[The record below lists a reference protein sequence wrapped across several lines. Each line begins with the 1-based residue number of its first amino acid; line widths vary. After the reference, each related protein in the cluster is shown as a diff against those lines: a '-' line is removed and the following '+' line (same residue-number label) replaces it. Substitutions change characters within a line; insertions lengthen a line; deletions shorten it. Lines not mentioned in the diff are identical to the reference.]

1 MGNGVA
7 QALHVDAA
15 THVKGGDGPTRGEGG
30 RAQAPSG
37 ANGEGG
43 RRREREEEMVREE
56 RGLR

>member
-7 QALHVDAA
+7 QALLVDAA
-15 THVKGGDGPTRGEGG
+15 AHVKGGDGPTRGEGG